1 MAFLTLTLGSSLL
14 PFLVR
19 SGRNRNLKKCI
30 EDSRLIGCNVHEV
43 VYNPMF
49 SEMTFLLTESLELV
63 EGKEANYPE
72 LSSSID
78 PAFE

>member
-19 SGRNRNLKKCI
+19 SGRNRNLKKWIADC
-30 EDSRLIGCNVHEV
+30 RLSGCNVHEV

>member
-1 MAFLTLTLGSSLL
+1 MKTRGSSLL

-43 VYNPMF
+43 VYNQMF

>member
-1 MAFLTLTLGSSLL
+1 M
-14 PFLVR
+14 
-19 SGRNRNLKKCI
+19 
-30 EDSRLIGCNVHEV
+30 IGCNVHEV

-72 LSSSID
+72 LSSFID